1 MNSLQYSLNSNKIL
15 SFNENLQKLSI
26 ENKSNIVVES
36 NEDNYFN

>member
-1 MNSLQYSLNSNKIL
+1 MNSLQYRLNGNKIL

-36 NEDNYFN
+36 NENNYFN